1 MAEQKLLII
10 DDEYYMI
17 KGLQRVLSYELEDV
31 EVDICSRSD
40 LALRML
46 LEKHYDLVLLDIRM
60 PEVDGLELLP
70 RIKKIH
76 PDIQVIMMTAFGN
89 IDLAVQ
95 SIKQGAFD
103 FISKPFEMQ
112 DLIELLHTSLKKSR
126 LSRTRKSGLSPRHSG
141 LADLIGKT
149 RPMQELFALI
159 SSIAPTDYS
168 VLIRG
173 ESGTGKELVARSIH
187 NLSPRKDR
195 KLITVN
201 CPALPEHLLES
212 ELFGY
217 RKGAFTGALQDRNG
231 LFQEAHGSSILLDE
245 IADIPIPVQTK
256 LLRVLQEQEIRPLGS
271 NKNIPVDVR
280 ILSTTNQDL
289 EQKLQDKTFRE
300 DLFFRLNVVTI
311 KTPALE
317 EIKEDIP
324 LMVDFFIQQTC
335 AETDIPPKPFA
346 PGAIELLKHR
356 AWPGNVRELQNVI
369 RRALVFSS
377 GDEVTRRDIVQTE
390 TNDRKVENGVKHVN
404 VEELEPYSQAKERVL
419 HRFSSEYVE
428 QLMQKTGG
436 NISQAAKLGGLSR
449 VALQKILRRTGVD
462 PQRFREE

>member
-1 MAEQKLLII
+1 MAEQNLLII

-70 RIKKIH
+70 KIKKIH

-103 FISKPFEMQ
+103 FISKPFEMP
-112 DLIELLHTSLKKSR
+112 DLIELLHSGLKRSR
-126 LSRTRKSGLSPRHSG
+126 LRNRKSLSPRHSG

-195 KLITVN
+195 EFITVN

-217 RKGAFTGALQDRNG
+217 KKGAFTGALQDKKG

-271 NKNIPVDVR
+271 NKNTPVDVR

-317 EIKEDIP
+317 EIKDDIP

-335 AETDIPPKPFA
+335 AEMDIPPKPFS
-346 PGAIELLKHR
+346 PGAIERLKHR
-356 AWPGNVRELQNVI
+356 AWPGNVRELQNVV
-369 RRALVFSS
+369 RRALIFSTEN
-377 GDEVTRRDIVQTE
+377 EVTPGDITQVE
-390 TNDRKVENGVKHVN
+390 TADPKEENSMEYGSVEG
-404 VEELEPYSQAKERVL
+404 LEPYNQAKERVL
-419 HRFSSEYVE
+419 QKFSADYVE
-428 QLMQKTGG
+428 HLMQKTGG

-462 PQRFREE
+462 PQKFREE

>member
-1 MAEQKLLII
+1 MAEQNLLII

-70 RIKKIH
+70 KIKKIH

-103 FISKPFEMQ
+103 FISKPFEMP
-112 DLIELLHTSLKKSR
+112 DLIELLHSGLKRSR
-126 LSRTRKSGLSPRHSG
+126 LRNRKSLSPRHSG

-195 KLITVN
+195 EFITVN

-217 RKGAFTGALQDRNG
+217 KKGAFTGALQDKKG

-271 NKNIPVDVR
+271 NKNTPVDVR

-317 EIKEDIP
+317 EIKDDIP

-335 AETDIPPKPFA
+335 AEMDIPPKPFS
-346 PGAIELLKHR
+346 PGAIERLKHR
-356 AWPGNVRELQNVI
+356 AWPGNVRELQNVV
-369 RRALVFSS
+369 RRALIFSTEN
-377 GDEVTRRDIVQTE
+377 EVTPGDITQVE
-390 TNDRKVENGVKHVN
+390 TNEQKRENSVENPSG
-404 VEELEPYSQAKERVL
+404 EGLEPYNQAKERVL
-419 HRFSSEYVE
+419 QKFSAEYVE
-428 QLMQKTGG
+428 HLMQETGG

-449 VALQKILRRTGVD
+449 VALQKSLRRTGVD

>member
-1 MAEQKLLII
+1 
-10 DDEYYMI
+10 
-17 KGLQRVLSYELEDV
+17 
-31 EVDICSRSD
+31 
-40 LALRML
+40 
-46 LEKHYDLVLLDIRM
+46 
-60 PEVDGLELLP
+60 
-70 RIKKIH
+70 
-76 PDIQVIMMTAFGN
+76 
-89 IDLAVQ
+89 
-95 SIKQGAFD
+95 
-103 FISKPFEMQ
+103 
-112 DLIELLHTSLKKSR
+112 
-126 LSRTRKSGLSPRHSG
+126 
-141 LADLIGKT
+141 
-149 RPMQELFALI
+149 
-159 SSIAPTDYS
+159 
-168 VLIRG
+168 
-173 ESGTGKELVARSIH
+173 VARSIH

-195 KLITVN
+195 EFITVN

-217 RKGAFTGALQDRNG
+217 KKGAFTGALQDKKG

-271 NKNIPVDVR
+271 NKNTPVDVR

-317 EIKEDIP
+317 EIKDDIP

-335 AETDIPPKPFA
+335 AEMDIPPKPFS
-346 PGAIELLKHR
+346 PGAIERLKHR
-356 AWPGNVRELQNVI
+356 AWPGNVRELQNVV
-369 RRALVFSS
+369 RRALIFSTEN
-377 GDEVTRRDIVQTE
+377 EVTPGDITQVE
-390 TNDRKVENGVKHVN
+390 TNEQKWKNG
-404 VEELEPYSQAKERVL
+404 EEYARSEGLEPYNQAKERVL
-419 HRFSSEYVE
+419 QKFSAEYVE
-428 QLMQKTGG
+428 HLMQETGG